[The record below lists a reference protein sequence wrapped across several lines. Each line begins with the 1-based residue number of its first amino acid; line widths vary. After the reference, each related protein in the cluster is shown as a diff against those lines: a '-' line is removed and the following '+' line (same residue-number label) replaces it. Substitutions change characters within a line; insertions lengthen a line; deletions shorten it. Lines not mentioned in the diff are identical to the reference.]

1 MALTGMKRRSTRQ
14 AVSRN
19 SKRSIYAEPE
29 TDEDEFDVDVDG
41 EEEYAPEPIAE
52 EPPPRQQRRKPAP
65 RTRHQTRSKSVGKS
79 KAVAKPS
86 LKGVGKKRRWNTLS
100 DPLAKGW
107 KEFKGPSDGK
117 RPNWTSLP
125 IDILRDIFVFASQP
139 LHEQTRTASANVDWL
154 VKTARVC
161 RAFTV
166 PALEAY
172 YQSPSL
178 LTSYAPHQLHA
189 LLQKDE
195 QYMHYNVKVKSLS
208 IDVRRLAYSATNMG
222 LFDITHFAET
232 LPQLQHVEVLHPI
245 DEPPF
250 RTPGKIQHWYYPER
264 LFRTLEERGN
274 RLKSWRWNRNM
285 IQHVDAASAYTLI
298 AQTHTGKSFEYL
310 ERLTV
315 CDFGYDDSAEP
326 VVSQDSMEASA
337 PGLASSISLLPR
349 LKDLTL
355 MSCEVLVDKFLER
368 LPMNLERLEITN
380 CLELTSDMLQT
391 YLVSGG
397 SQLRELVLNHNP
409 ALNMSF
415 LTGLERNCPRLEV
428 LKMNLRYYS
437 ERLNSNDAQAL
448 YDELL
453 TADNIPTWPSTL
465 RHLELIHLQR
475 WAAEA
480 AQNLFRS
487 LVEGAANLPDLRHLV
502 LHSHLS
508 IPWRQRAEFRDQW
521 IDRLQRVYARRSK
534 PPKPHLGSLKQFRQ
548 WKLAQ
553 AEGWDVKDSGR
564 VRAHGD
570 ESDEEFSLGRRISHV
585 AIPPAKPRGAD
596 VEVYSDASPEK
607 KKAEQGTGVRRSR
620 RVAEASQTPV
630 SGSPPAGGAVENT
643 WKDEEDEDGEDGWEG
658 RQETF
663 VQGLCTVVDIRIDNQ
678 RLREDQ
684 FTEGDFLDSERSGD
698 EDWHEGD
705 EDGSDDGVHSL
716 EFESGMIRWITS
728 VRLLLLLMLAGRGI
742 RYYARVVRYHVT
754 CNARPPLRTSIVHIP
769 SLRQSS
775 QSMKVAW
782 RTWRAPKPA
791 TYIRQS
797 TSVHTRNLHDHQQPS
812 PLPNDLAKRPKKHT
826 LLTPISYSS
835 SDQPRRYASPHH
847 PHAEPTIYAL
857 STAPGRAAI
866 AVIRIS
872 GPACLD
878 IYRALSPGKK
888 EPKPR
893 YATVRTLYEPSPPI
907 PQNAD
912 HPNKASTPSPPPSQQ
927 VLDPNALIL
936 YFPAPRTAT
945 GEDVLE
951 LHLHGGPA
959 VVKAV
964 LPAIPRCV
972 NPSTTPGAPK
982 IRYAEPGEFTRRAF
996 LNERLD
1002 LTQVEALGD
1011 VLAATTEQQRR
1022 LSVRGTTGGLA
1033 KRYEAW
1039 RQQLLYARGELEALI
1054 DFSEDQ
1060 HFDESPSELC
1070 ASVAGQ
1076 VRGLRGMLDM
1086 HRRNAVR
1093 GELLRSGIGIAL
1105 LGAPNAGKS
1114 SLLNGIVGREAAI
1127 VSREAGTTRD
1137 VVEIGIDLGGY
1148 LCRVGDT
1155 AGLRRVG
1162 EGVRSA
1168 GGEVSGGISLV
1179 EQEGMR
1185 RAKARAAE
1193 SDVVLLVLSLEKLDS
1208 DGSVG
1213 VLLDPETVDAAAELI
1228 RTKDNVLVVLNK
1240 TDQASTS
1247 CLETATQQ
1255 ILRTF
1260 PGLTK
1265 TRIYPI
1271 SCKTASEA
1279 LASGSDASSTSS
1291 TTTDAGGIQTL
1302 LQGLIAHFHTLT
1314 TALTPSPS
1322 TPNTNPG
1329 EPAVPDPSIWQ
1340 DSLAATERHR
1350 LLLETCIAHLDTF
1363 LAEVGCSIPSSHD
1376 EQVLFSSAP
1385 GGDEDGDGEADIVL
1399 AAEHLR
1405 GAGECLA
1412 KITGRGG
1419 AGDVEEVLGVVFE
1432 KFCVG
1437 K

>member
-1 MALTGMKRRSTRQ
+1 MAPTGTKRRSTRQ

-29 TDEDEFDVDVDG
+29 TDEDEFDADVDG
-41 EEEYAPEPIAE
+41 EEEYAPEPVAE

-65 RTRHQTRSKSVGKS
+65 RTRHQTRSKGVGKS

-117 RPNWTSLP
+117 KPNWTSLP

-154 VKTARVC
+154 IKSARVC
-161 RAFTV
+161 RAFAV

-195 QYMHYNVKVKSLS
+195 QYMQYNVKVKSLS

-222 LFDITHFAET
+222 LFDVTHFAET
-232 LPQLQHVEVLHPI
+232 LPQLQHMEILHPI

-250 RTPGKIQHWYYPER
+250 RTPGKIQNWYYPER
-264 LFRTLEERGN
+264 FFHTLEERGN

-285 IQHVDAASAYTLI
+285 IQRVDAASAYTLI
-298 AQTHTGKSFEYL
+298 AQIHTGKSFEHL
-310 ERLTV
+310 EHLTV

-326 VVSQDSMEASA
+326 VASQDSPEAFA
-337 PGLASSISLLPR
+337 PGLTSSISLLPR

-355 MSCEVLVDKFLER
+355 ISCEVLVDKFLDR
-368 LPMNLERLEITN
+368 LPKDLERLEITN

-397 SQLRELVLNHNP
+397 SHLRELVLNHNP

-415 LTGLERNCPRLEV
+415 LTGLKRDCPKLEV
-428 LKMNLRYYS
+428 LKMDLRYYS

-453 TADNIPTWPSTL
+453 TADDIPTWPSTL

-487 LVEGAANLPDLRHLV
+487 LVDGAAHLSHLRHLV

-534 PPKPHLGSLKQFRQ
+534 APSPHLGSLKQLRL

-553 AEGWDVKDSGR
+553 AEGWDVGDNGR
-564 VRAHGD
+564 ARTHD
-570 ESDEEFSLGRRISHV
+570 RESDEEFSLGRRISHV
-585 AIPPAKPRGAD
+585 AISPAKPRDAD

-607 KKAEQGTGVRRSR
+607 TKAEQDVGVRRSR

-630 SGSPPAGGAVENT
+630 SGSPPAGGAIDNT
-643 WKDEEDEDGEDGWEG
+643 SNDGEDEEGEEGWEG
-658 RQETF
+658 EEEGF

-705 EDGSDDGVHSL
+705 EDGSDDGV
-716 EFESGMIRWITS
+716 
-728 VRLLLLLMLAGRGI
+728 
-742 RYYARVVRYHVT
+742 Y
-754 CNARPPLRTSIVHIP
+754 
-769 SLRQSS
+769 
-775 QSMKVAW
+775 AW
-782 RTWRAPKPA
+782 RPKE
-791 TYIRQS
+791 
-797 TSVHTRNLHDHQQPS
+797 
-812 PLPNDLAKRPKKHT
+812 HT
-826 LLTPISYSS
+826 LLPPTSLSTS
-835 SDQPRRYASPHH
+835 NRFRRYASSYP

-866 AVIRIS
+866 AVVRIS

-878 IYRALSPGKK
+878 VYRALCPGKK

-912 HPNKASTPSPPPSQQ
+912 HPNKAATPSPPSKQQ
-927 VLDPNALIL
+927 VLDPNALLL
-936 YFPAPRTAT
+936 YFPGPRTAT

-959 VVKAV
+959 VVQAV
-964 LPAIPRCV
+964 LSAIPRCV
-972 NPSTTPGAPK
+972 GPSVTPGPPR

-1076 VRGLRGMLDM
+1076 VRGLRGVLDV

-1093 GELLRSGIGIAL
+1093 GEMLRSGIGIAL

-1155 AGLRRVG
+1155 AGLRRAQ

-1168 GGEVSGGISLV
+1168 EGEASGAISEV

-1193 SDVVLLVLSLEKLDS
+1193 SDVVLLVLSFEDVHA

-1213 VLLDPETVDAAAELI
+1213 VVLDPETVDAAAELI
-1228 RTKDNVLVVLNK
+1228 RTKDNVIVVLNK
-1240 TDQASTS
+1240 TDKASAPH
-1247 CLETATQQ
+1247 LETATQQ
-1255 ILRTF
+1255 ILYTF

-1265 TRIYPI
+1265 GRIYPI

-1279 LASGSDASSTSS
+1279 RS
-1291 TTTDAGGIQTL
+1291 TTTTATDAGGIQTL

-1314 TALTPSPS
+1314 TALNPDTASKSPGPSPK
-1322 TPNTNPG
+1322 
-1329 EPAVPDPSIWQ
+1329 AIPDPSIWQ
-1340 DSLAATERHR
+1340 DSLGATERHR
-1350 LLLETCIAHLDTF
+1350 LLLEACIAYLDAF
-1363 LAEVGCSIPSSHD
+1363 LAEVETSTPTSHD
-1376 EQVLFSSAP
+1376 EQALHPSARE
-1385 GGDEDGDGEADIVL
+1385 GGEGGEADIVL

>member
-1 MALTGMKRRSTRQ
+1 MAPTGTKRRSTRQ

-79 KAVAKPS
+79 KAVAKPR
-86 LKGVGKKRRWNTLS
+86 LKGIGKKRRWNTLS

-107 KEFKGPSDGK
+107 KEFKGQSDGRIPK
-117 RPNWTSLP
+117 WTSLP
-125 IDILRDIFVFASQP
+125 IDILREVFVFASQP

-154 VKTARVC
+154 IKTARVC
-161 RAFTV
+161 RAFAV

-232 LPQLQHVEVLHPI
+232 LPQLQHAEILHPI

-250 RTPGKIQHWYYPER
+250 RTPGKIQNWYYPER
-264 LFRTLEERGN
+264 FFSTLEERGN

-285 IQHVDAASAYTLI
+285 IQHVDAASAYTSI

-315 CDFGYDDSAEP
+315 CDFGYDNSAEP
-326 VVSQDSMEASA
+326 IASQDGVEATA

-355 MSCEVLVDKFLER
+355 ISCEVLVDKFLER
-368 LPMNLERLEITN
+368 LPKDLERLEITN

-415 LTGLERNCPRLEV
+415 LTGLERDCSRLEV
-428 LKMNLRYYS
+428 LKMDLRYYS

-453 TADNIPTWPSTL
+453 TADNIPTWPTTL

-487 LVEGAANLPDLRHLV
+487 LVEGAAHLPDLRHLV

-534 PPKPHLGSLKQFRQ
+534 PPNPHLGSLKQFRM

-553 AEGWDVKDSGR
+553 ADGWDFKDSGR
-564 VRAHGD
+564 ARTHGD
-570 ESDEEFSLGRRISHV
+570 ESDDEFSLGRRISHV
-585 AIPPAKPRGAD
+585 AISPARPRGAD

-607 KKAEQGTGVRRSR
+607 KTKADQDVGVRRSR

-630 SGSPPAGGAVENT
+630 SGSPPAGGAVDNT
-643 WKDEEDEDGEDGWEG
+643 SNDEDDEGVEEGWEG
-658 RQETF
+658 QEETF

-705 EDGSDDGVHSL
+705 EDGSDDGV
-716 EFESGMIRWITS
+716 
-728 VRLLLLLMLAGRGI
+728 
-742 RYYARVVRYHVT
+742 YACT
-754 CNARPPLRTSIVHIP
+754 
-769 SLRQSS
+769 
-775 QSMKVAW
+775 
-782 RTWRAPKPA
+782 
-791 TYIRQS
+791 
-797 TSVHTRNLHDHQQPS
+797 
-812 PLPNDLAKRPKKHT
+812 
-826 LLTPISYSS
+826 
-835 SDQPRRYASPHH
+835 SDQYRRYASSHH

-878 IYRALSPGKK
+878 VYRALCPGKK
-888 EPKPR
+888 DPKPR
-893 YATVRTLYEPSPPI
+893 YATVRTLYESSRPL
-907 PQNAD
+907 PQSSVRPAQV
-912 HPNKASTPSPPPSQQ
+912 STIPPPANQ

-945 GEDVLE
+945 GENVLE

-964 LPAIPRCV
+964 LSAIPRCE
-972 NPSTTPGAPK
+972 PPTTTPGAPR

-1076 VRGLRGMLDM
+1076 VRGLRGVLDV

-1093 GELLRSGIGIAL
+1093 GEMLRSGIGIAL
-1105 LGAPNAGKS
+1105 LGSPNAGKS

-1155 AGLRRVG
+1155 AGLRSVD
-1162 EGVRSA
+1162 EGVRGA

-1193 SDVVLLVLSLEKLDS
+1193 SDVVLLVLSLEDVDA
-1208 DGSVG
+1208 DGSVS
-1213 VLLDPETVDAAAELI
+1213 VLLDSETVDAAAELI
-1228 RTKDNVLVVLNK
+1228 RTKGNVLVVLNK
-1240 TDQASTS
+1240 TDKAFPPD
-1247 CLETATQQ
+1247 LETATQQ
-1255 ILRTF
+1255 ILQTF

-1279 LASGSDASSTSS
+1279 STSTIT

-1314 TALTPSPS
+1314 TALNPATASENPE
-1322 TPNTNPG
+1322 PNPD
-1329 EPAVPDPSIWQ
+1329 AVIDPSIWQ
-1340 DSLAATERHR
+1340 DSLGATERHR
-1350 LLLETCIAHLDTF
+1350 LLLEDCIRYLDAF
-1363 LAEVGCSIPSSHD
+1363 LAEVYVPTSDERDVDSS
-1376 EQVLFSSAP
+1376 ES
-1385 GGDEDGDGEADIVL
+1385 GGDEDGEADIVL

-1412 KITGRGG
+1412 RITGRGG

>member
-232 LPQLQHVEVLHPI
+232 LPQLQHVEILHPI

-705 EDGSDDGVHSL
+705 EDGSDDGV
-716 EFESGMIRWITS
+716 
-728 VRLLLLLMLAGRGI
+728 
-742 RYYARVVRYHVT
+742 YA
-754 CNARPPLRTSIVHIP
+754 C
-769 SLRQSS
+769 
-775 QSMKVAW
+775 
-782 RTWRAPKPA
+782 
-791 TYIRQS
+791 
-797 TSVHTRNLHDHQQPS
+797 
-812 PLPNDLAKRPKKHT
+812 
-826 LLTPISYSS
+826 S